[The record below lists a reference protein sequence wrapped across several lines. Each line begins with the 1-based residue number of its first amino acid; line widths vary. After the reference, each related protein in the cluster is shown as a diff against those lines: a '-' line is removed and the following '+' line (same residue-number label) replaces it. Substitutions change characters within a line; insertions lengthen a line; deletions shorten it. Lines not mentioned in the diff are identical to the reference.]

1 MGVMVLLE
9 HKEAIMGSAELMLIL
24 GLVLAGVAVFL
35 FVSSIFASNND
46 KQQLSWA
53 NNDEP
58 VKSKNPVI
66 NFSRPLVHQFTLQH
80 ALRIKNEGYRKRVR
94 KYIKT
99 SGLSSELN
107 EDEFIGL
114 QLLWGVMFP
123 IFLYIMNFSLQLG
136 LSTPIVFGMGLLG
149 FYLPQI
155 HAKGEKKRR
164 ELSVRADL
172 PFFIDLLALSVEA
185 GLDFF
190 SAIQKIVDKSI
201 GGNSVLADELATVLK
216 DIKVGASK
224 SQALKDMGERLDMSE
239 VTSFVA
245 VLIDAEASGSSISQV
260 LKDQS
265 VQMRMERFVRAEKA
279 GARASQTILI
289 PLMLFILPAVFI
301 IVFGPVA
308 VSFMYGGK

>member
-1 MGVMVLLE
+1 
-9 HKEAIMGSAELMLIL
+9 MGSAELMLIL
-24 GLVLAGVAVFL
+24 GLLLAGVAVFL
-35 FVSSIFASNND
+35 FVNSIFASNKD

-58 VKSKNPVI
+58 VKSQNPII

-80 ALRIKNEGYRKRVR
+80 ALRIRSESYRKKVR
-94 KYIKT
+94 KFIMT
-99 SGLSSELN
+99 SGLSQELN

-123 IFLYIMNFSLQLG
+123 VFLLIMNFSLQLDLPVAG
-136 LSTPIVFGMGLLG
+136 LIGVGLIG

-155 HAKGEKKRR
+155 HAKGEKKKR
-164 ELSVRADL
+164 ELSVRGDL

-190 SAIQKIVDKSI
+190 SAIQKIVDKAQ
-201 GGNSVLADELATVLK
+201 GTKSVLADEFNIVLK
-216 DIKVGASK
+216 DIKIGSSK
-224 SQALKDMGERLDMSE
+224 SQALKEMGERLDMNE
-239 VTSFVA
+239 ITSFVA
-245 VLIDAEASGSSISQV
+245 VLIDAEATGASISQV

-265 VQMRMERFVRAEKA
+265 VQMRLERFVRAEKA
-279 GARASQTILI
+279 GAQASQAILI

-301 IVFGPVA
+301 MVFGPVA
-308 VSFMYGGK
+308 ISFMYGPK

>member
-1 MGVMVLLE
+1 
-9 HKEAIMGSAELMLIL
+9 MGSAELMLIL
-24 GLVLAGVAVFL
+24 GLLLAGVAVFL
-35 FVSSIFASNND
+35 FVNSIFSSNTD

-53 NNDEP
+53 SNDEP
-58 VKSKNPVI
+58 VKSKNAIV

-80 ALRIKNEGYRKRVR
+80 ALRVKNDNYRKRVR
-94 KYIKT
+94 KFILT
-99 SGLSSELN
+99 SGLSQELN

-114 QLLWGVMFP
+114 QILWGLMFP
-123 IFLYIMNFSLQLG
+123 VFLFIMNFSLQLG
-136 LSTPIVFGMGLLG
+136 LSPMMLFGLGLAG
-149 FYLPQI
+149 FFLPQI

-164 ELSVRADL
+164 ELSVRSDL

-190 SAIQKIVDKSI
+190 SAIQKIVDKSQ
-201 GGNSVLADELATVLK
+201 NNESVLAEELAIVLK
-216 DIKVGASK
+216 DIKIGASK
-224 SQALKDMGERLDMSE
+224 AQALKDFAERLDMNE

-245 VLIDAEASGSSISQV
+245 VLVDAEATGASISQV

-265 VQMRMERFVRAEKA
+265 VQMRLERFVRAEKA
-279 GARASQTILI
+279 GAKASQAILI